1 MEKPRM
7 IVIDGNSLINRA
19 FYALPPLSTKQG
31 LPTNAVYGFVTMLFK
46 ILEEYNPDYISV
58 AFDRKEAT
66 FRHNEYSDYKA
77 QRKGMPEDLAV
88 QVPVLKDLL
97 DAMDINR
104 MEAAGFEADDVIGT
118 LSRYGEQEGMEVLI
132 VTGDRD
138 ALQLVSD
145 SVKVIYTKRGVS
157 DFELCDKRSVKE
169 RYGLEPAGLIDLKGL
184 MGDKS
189 DNIPGVPGVGEK
201 TALKLLQ
208 QYGNLEAVLENANNM
223 PEGRLKQSLISNIQ
237 QAVLSK
243 KLATICRDIPIVLD
257 IGRSRKPS
265 PDIHRVAAKL
275 SELEFNSLIDRAKDL
290 LGTGDTAKTP
300 GNKTPECTYTCLE
313 TLDGMDAVLENIQRN
328 KCMAFEI
335 VTSTDDDIEFEVYG
349 ISIAWDRGEGVY
361 IPTGNE
367 GCALDEAAV
376 FNALKPI
383 MEDGSIKKLGH
394 HLKQDI
400 IALAKR
406 GISLVNYTFDS
417 EIFAYLLDPAAS
429 SYDLEKIAIKYLGEN
444 IAGIEEIAGKG
455 KDRIRFNQ
463 IEMEKI
469 CRYLA
474 DRARCMFALR
484 DVLEKQ
490 IRDAGMEDLVYS
502 VELPLVQVL
511 ASMQLTGIRLDRKEL
526 EQYLGK
532 LGRNIEA
539 LTLEIYSHAGE
550 EFNINSTKQL
560 GEVLFVKLGLPPVKK
575 TKTGYSTDVEVLEQL
590 RDRHPIVEKVLEYR
604 QLIKLKSTYAEGL
617 MKAINPRTGRVH
629 SNFKQTV
636 TTTGRI
642 SSTEPNLQNIPIK
655 LDLGREIRR
664 AFIPGSEEYLFVA
677 ADYSQIELRVLAH
690 VSGDKN
696 LIKAFREQQD
706 IHSRT
711 AAQVFDVTPLEV
723 TPAMRNSAKAVNFG
737 IIYGISDFGLA
748 RSLHIPRSKAA
759 GYIKRYFEVFSGVR
773 EYMDR
778 VIKEGTRQGMVR
790 TMLGRTRYL
799 PELKSGNRNIRNLG
813 ERLAMNTPIQG
824 SAADIIKLAM
834 NKVYN
839 RLKEENLRSRL
850 VLQVHDELIIE
861 THRDEL
867 DRVKA
872 ILRECMEGAVD
883 LKVPLEVKMSVGR
896 NWYEA

>member
-1 MEKPRM
+1 
-7 IVIDGNSLINRA
+7 
-19 FYALPPLSTKQG
+19 
-31 LPTNAVYGFVTMLFK
+31 
-46 ILEEYNPDYISV
+46 
-58 AFDRKEAT
+58 
-66 FRHNEYSDYKA
+66 
-77 QRKGMPEDLAV
+77 
-88 QVPVLKDLL
+88 
-97 DAMDINR
+97 
-104 MEAAGFEADDVIGT
+104 
-118 LSRYGEQEGMEVLI
+118 
-132 VTGDRD
+132 
-138 ALQLVSD
+138 
-145 SVKVIYTKRGVS
+145 
-157 DFELCDKRSVKE
+157 
-169 RYGLEPAGLIDLKGL
+169 
-184 MGDKS
+184 
-189 DNIPGVPGVGEK
+189 
-201 TALKLLQ
+201 
-208 QYGNLEAVLENANNM
+208 
-223 PEGRLKQSLISNIQ
+223 
-237 QAVLSK
+237 
-243 KLATICRDIPIVLD
+243 
-257 IGRSRKPS
+257 
-265 PDIHRVAAKL
+265 
-275 SELEFNSLIDRAKDL
+275 
-290 LGTGDTAKTP
+290 
-300 GNKTPECTYTCLE
+300 
-313 TLDGMDAVLENIQRN
+313 
-328 KCMAFEI
+328 
-335 VTSTDDDIEFEVYG
+335 
-349 ISIAWDRGEGVY
+349 
-361 IPTGNE
+361 
-367 GCALDEAAV
+367 
-376 FNALKPI
+376 
-383 MEDGSIKKLGH
+383 
-394 HLKQDI
+394 
-400 IALAKR
+400 
-406 GISLVNYTFDS
+406 
-417 EIFAYLLDPAAS
+417 
-429 SYDLEKIAIKYLGEN
+429 
-444 IAGIEEIAGKG
+444 
-455 KDRIRFNQ
+455 
-463 IEMEKI
+463 
-469 CRYLA
+469 
-474 DRARCMFALR
+474 
-484 DVLEKQ
+484 
-490 IRDAGMEDLVYS
+490 
-502 VELPLVQVL
+502 
-511 ASMQLTGIRLDRKEL
+511 
-526 EQYLGK
+526 
-532 LGRNIEA
+532 
-539 LTLEIYSHAGE
+539 
-550 EFNINSTKQL
+550 
-560 GEVLFVKLGLPPVKK
+560 
-575 TKTGYSTDVEVLEQL
+575 
-590 RDRHPIVEKVLEYR
+590 
-604 QLIKLKSTYAEGL
+604 

-790 TMLGRTRYL
+790 TMLGRIRYL

>member
-1 MEKPRM
+1 
-7 IVIDGNSLINRA
+7 
-19 FYALPPLSTKQG
+19 
-31 LPTNAVYGFVTMLFK
+31 
-46 ILEEYNPDYISV
+46 
-58 AFDRKEAT
+58 

-157 DFELCDKRSVKE
+157 DFELCDKRGIKE
-169 RYGLEPAGLIDLKGL
+169 KYGLEPAGLIDLKGL

-208 QYGNLEAVLENANNM
+208 QYGSLEAVLENANSM
-223 PEGRLKQSLISNIQ
+223 PEGRLKQSLISNVQ

-243 KLATICRDIPIVLD
+243 KLATICRDIPVVLD
-257 IGRSRKPS
+257 AGRCRRPS
-265 PDIHRVAAKL
+265 PDIDRVAAKL
-275 SELEFNSLIDRAKDL
+275 SELEFNSLIDRAKDI
-290 LGTGDTAKTP
+290 LGTGDMAKTT
-300 GNKTPECTYTCLE
+300 GSETPECTYTCLE
-313 TLDGMDAVLENIQRN
+313 TLEGMDTVLENIRRN

-361 IPTGNE
+361 IPIGHE
-367 GCALDEAAV
+367 GCALDTAAV

-383 MEDGSIKKLGH
+383 MEDGSIEKLGH

-417 EIFAYLLDPAAS
+417 EIFAYLLDPTAS

-474 DRARCMFALR
+474 ARARCMFALR
-484 DVLEKQ
+484 DVLGKQ
-490 IRDAGMEDLVYS
+490 IRDAGMADLVYS
-502 VELPLVQVL
+502 VELPLIQVL
-511 ASMQLTGIRLDRKEL
+511 ASMQLTGIRLDWRAL
-526 EQYLGK
+526 EEYSEK
-532 LGRNIEA
+532 LKQSIDA
-539 LTLEIYSHAGE
+539 LTREIYSHAGE
-550 EFNINSTKQL
+550 EFNINSTRQL
-560 GEVLFVKLGLPPVKK
+560 GEVLFVKLGLPPVKR

-617 MKAINPRTGRVH
+617 VRAINPRTGRVH

-636 TTTGRI
+636 TATGRI

-664 AFIPGSEEYLFVA
+664 AFIPDSEEYLFVA

-711 AAQVFDVTPLEV
+711 AAEVFDVTPLEV

-748 RSLHIPRSKAA
+748 RSLRIPRSKAA
-759 GYIKRYFEVFSGVR
+759 GYIKRYFEVFSGVK

-790 TMLGRTRYL
+790 TMLGRIRYL
-799 PELKSGNRNIRNLG
+799 PELKSGNRNIRSLG

-861 THRDEL
+861 AHRDEL
-867 DRVKA
+867 ERVKA

>member
-1 MEKPRM
+1 
-7 IVIDGNSLINRA
+7 
-19 FYALPPLSTKQG
+19 
-31 LPTNAVYGFVTMLFK
+31 
-46 ILEEYNPDYISV
+46 
-58 AFDRKEAT
+58 
-66 FRHNEYSDYKA
+66 
-77 QRKGMPEDLAV
+77 
-88 QVPVLKDLL
+88 
-97 DAMDINR
+97 MDINR

-157 DFELCDKRSVKE
+157 DFELCDKRGIKE
-169 RYGLEPAGLIDLKGL
+169 KYGLEPAGLIDLKGL

-208 QYGNLEAVLENANNM
+208 QYGSLEAVLENANSM
-223 PEGRLKQSLISNIQ
+223 PEGRLKQSLISNVQ

-243 KLATICRDIPIVLD
+243 KLATICRDIPVVLD
-257 IGRSRKPS
+257 AGRCRRPS
-265 PDIHRVAAKL
+265 PDIDRVAAKL
-275 SELEFNSLIDRAKDL
+275 SELEFNSLIDRAKDI
-290 LGTGDTAKTP
+290 LGTGDMAKTT
-300 GNKTPECTYTCLE
+300 GSETPECTYTCLE
-313 TLDGMDAVLENIQRN
+313 TLEGMDTVLENIRRN

-361 IPTGNE
+361 IPIGHE
-367 GCALDEAAV
+367 GCALDTAAV

-383 MEDGSIKKLGH
+383 MEDGSIEKLGH

-417 EIFAYLLDPAAS
+417 EIFAYLLDPTAS

-474 DRARCMFALR
+474 ARARCMFALR
-484 DVLEKQ
+484 DVLGKQ
-490 IRDAGMEDLVYS
+490 IRDAGMADLVYS
-502 VELPLVQVL
+502 VEFPLIQVL
-511 ASMQLTGIRLDRKEL
+511 ASMQLTGIRLDWRAL
-526 EQYLGK
+526 EEYSEK
-532 LGRNIEA
+532 LKQSIDA
-539 LTLEIYSHAGE
+539 LTREIYSHAGE
-550 EFNINSTKQL
+550 EFNINSTRQL
-560 GEVLFVKLGLPPVKK
+560 GEVLFVKLGLPPVKR

-617 MKAINPRTGRVH
+617 VRAINPRTGRVH

-636 TTTGRI
+636 TATGRI

-664 AFIPGSEEYLFVA
+664 AFIPDSEEYLFVA

-711 AAQVFDVTPLEV
+711 AAEVFDVTPLEV

-748 RSLHIPRSKAA
+748 RSLRIPRSKAA
-759 GYIKRYFEVFSGVR
+759 GYIKRYFEVFSGVK

-790 TMLGRTRYL
+790 TMLGRIRYL
-799 PELKSGNRNIRNLG
+799 PELKSGNRNIRSLG

-861 THRDEL
+861 AHRDEL
-867 DRVKA
+867 ERVKA